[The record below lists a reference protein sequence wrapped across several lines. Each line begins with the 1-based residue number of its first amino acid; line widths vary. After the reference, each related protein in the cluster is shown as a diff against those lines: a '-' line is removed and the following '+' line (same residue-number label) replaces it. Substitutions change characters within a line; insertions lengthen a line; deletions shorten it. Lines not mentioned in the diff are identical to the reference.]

1 MRFGLALSIILLMIV
16 IVAILVKLF
25 LSSFVQ
31 TVHLLILVLSIGRTS
46 IWLLSWTLSLI
57 NLREILFDRTTGLR
71 NLLLILGLLGWNLR
85 IRHTC
90 LLHDSSDHVLQL
102 TLTLSGNGRQHII
115 NIELTLVLLN
125 IGHLI
130 VIRRTRILN
139 EGLRRNELLLLLLTI
154 VIHLGGLTLDM

>member
-16 IVAILVKLF
+16 VVAIFVKLF
-25 LSSFVQ
+25 LSSFVL
-31 TVHLLILVLSIGRTS
+31 TVHLLVLVLSIGRSS
-46 IWLLSWTLSLI
+46 IWLLGRTLSLI

-90 LLHDSSDHVLQL
+90 LLHDSSDHVLKL